1 MATSSSQEQDV
12 QGEVLKKGKPREQKE
27 DAEKLLESKKQADD
41 GQSGGQFVLKCAK
54 GTRDYDPFQ
63 MAIRE
68 GVFSVIISCFKRHG
82 AVSISTPVFEL
93 KETLLGKYGED
104 QKLIYDLADQGGE
117 LLSLRYDLTVPFAR
131 YVAMN
136 KIKTIKR
143 YHIDRVYRRD
153 QPRMTLG
160 RYREFYQ
167 CVNHRNV
174 LDGMFEACGVPPEK
188 FRSICSSVDKLDKT
202 EWEEV
207 KKEMVEGKGLEEAV
221 ADKIGEYVKLSGH
234 FELLE
239 KLMSD
244 MGLTAVASARAGLE
258 DMKLLLHYCELFG
271 VLDKVSFD
279 LSLARGLD
287 YYTGVIYEAIL
298 TGDATMKD
306 GEVPAVGSVAGGGRY
321 DGLVGMFDPKGQHV
335 PCVGVS
341 IGIERV
347 FSILESR
354 AKEAGGKGIRTVET
368 QVMVASG
375 QKNLLEQRM
384 KVCTLLWNAGI
395 KTEMLYKRNPKL
407 LNQFQY
413 SEREGV
419 PLLVIVGEEETVK
432 GGVKIRDT
440 HTREE
445 DFVEM
450 AALVP
455 ELNKRLAECQHSER
469 V

>member
-1 MATSSSQEQDV
+1 MRKFTTPTNLTLRKNNPGNEWVDIFWCQDFDIA
-12 QGEVLKKGKPREQKE
+12 GEYDPMIP
-27 DAEKLLESKKQADD
+27 DAECVRIVYEILSQLDLGS
-41 GQSGGQFVLKCAK
+41 F
-54 GTRDYDPFQ
+54 
-63 MAIRE
+63 
-68 GVFSVIISCFKRHG
+68 IIK
-82 AVSISTPVFEL
+82 
-93 KETLLGKYGED
+93 
-104 QKLIYDLADQGGE
+104 
-117 LLSLRYDLTVPFAR
+117 
-131 YVAMN
+131 
-136 KIKTIKR
+136 
-143 YHIDRVYRRD
+143 
-153 QPRMTLG
+153 
-160 RYREFYQ
+160 
-167 CVNHRNV
+167 VNHRNV

>member
-1 MATSSSQEQDV
+1 
-12 QGEVLKKGKPREQKE
+12 
-27 DAEKLLESKKQADD
+27 
-41 GQSGGQFVLKCAK
+41 
-54 GTRDYDPFQ
+54 
-63 MAIRE
+63 
-68 GVFSVIISCFKRHG
+68 
-82 AVSISTPVFEL
+82 
-93 KETLLGKYGED
+93 
-104 QKLIYDLADQGGE
+104 
-117 LLSLRYDLTVPFAR
+117 
-131 YVAMN
+131 
-136 KIKTIKR
+136 
-143 YHIDRVYRRD
+143 
-153 QPRMTLG
+153 
-160 RYREFYQ
+160 
-167 CVNHRNV
+167 
-174 LDGMFEACGVPPEK
+174 
-188 FRSICSSVDKLDKT
+188 
-202 EWEEV
+202 
-207 KKEMVEGKGLEEAV
+207 
-221 ADKIGEYVKLSGH
+221 
-234 FELLE
+234 
-239 KLMSD
+239 
-244 MGLTAVASARAGLE
+244 
-258 DMKLLLHYCELFG
+258 
-271 VLDKVSFD
+271 
-279 LSLARGLD
+279 
-287 YYTGVIYEAIL
+287 
-298 TGDATMKD
+298 MKD